1 MKIILLII
9 LMSGFLI
16 SLFSFIKGED
26 LYEPPFKLIEISNN
40 IQIREYQNILIA
52 ITKKQSPYN
61 SATSSGFR
69 TLANY
74 IFGAN
79 KEQVKMP
86 MTAPVFTTI
95 PGNENISIS
104 FVMPNKYSKNDLPK
118 PVSNDIEFK
127 NLELG
132 MTAVIQFGMWAT
144 PERIQK
150 MKSKLEKYLDTNNL
164 EPSSDYLV
172 AQYNSPWT
180 LPPFR
185 RNEILVSINKN

>member
-1 MKIILLII
+1 MKIILLTII
-9 LMSGFLI
+9 MSGFLI
-16 SLFSFIKGED
+16 LLFSFIKGED
-26 LYEPPFKLIEISNN
+26 LYEPPFKLIERSNN

-61 SATSSGFR
+61 AATSSGFR

-95 PGNENISIS
+95 PGSESIGIS
-104 FVMPNKYSKNDLPK
+104 FVMPSKYSKNDLPK
-118 PVSNDIEFK
+118 PISNDIEFK

-132 MTAVIQFGMWAT
+132 LTAVIQFGMWAT
-144 PERIQK
+144 PERIVK
-150 MKSKLEKYLDTNNL
+150 MKIKLDKYLDANNL
-164 EPSSDYLV
+164 EPSSHYLV

>member
-1 MKIILLII
+1 MKILLII
-9 LMSGFLI
+9 LMSVLLI

-26 LYEPPFKLIEISNN
+26 LYEPPFKLIERVNN

-61 SATSSGFR
+61 AATSSGFR

-95 PGNENISIS
+95 PGSESIEIS
-104 FVMPNKYSKNDLPK
+104 FVMPSKYSKNDLPK
-118 PVSNDIEFK
+118 PISNDIEFK

-144 PERIQK
+144 PERIVK
-150 MKSKLEKYLDTNNL
+150 MKTKLVKYLDANNL

>member
-1 MKIILLII
+1 MKILLII
-9 LMSGFLI
+9 LMSVLLI

-26 LYEPPFKLIEISNN
+26 LYEPPFKLIERVNN

-61 SATSSGFR
+61 AATSLGFR

-95 PGNENISIS
+95 PGSESIGIS
-104 FVMPNKYSKNDLPK
+104 FVMPSKYSKNDLPK
-118 PVSNDIEFK
+118 PISNDIEFK

-144 PERIQK
+144 PERIVK
-150 MKSKLEKYLDTNNL
+150 MKTKLVKYLDANNL
-164 EPSSDYLV
+164 EPSSEYLV

>member
-1 MKIILLII
+1 
-9 LMSGFLI
+9 MSGFLI

-52 ITKKQSPYN
+52 ITNKQSPYN

-74 IFGAN
+74 IFGGN

-95 PGNENISIS
+95 PGNESISIS

-118 PVSNDIEFK
+118 PVSKDIEFK

>member
-52 ITKKQSPYN
+52 ITKKKSTYN

-74 IFGAN
+74 IFGGN

-95 PGNENISIS
+95 PGNESISIS
-104 FVMPNKYSKNDLPK
+104 FVMPSKYSKNDLPK
-118 PVSNDIEFK
+118 PVSKDIEFK

-144 PERIQK
+144 PERILK
-150 MKSKLEKYLDTNNL
+150 MKSKLEKYLETNNL

>member
-9 LMSGFLI
+9 LISGFLI

-26 LYEPPFKLIEISNN
+26 LYEPPYKLIEKSNN

-52 ITKKQSPYN
+52 STKKKSPYN
-61 SATSSGFR
+61 AATSSGFR

-95 PGNENISIS
+95 PGNESISIS
-104 FVMPNKYSKNDLPK
+104 FVMPSKYLKNDLPR
-118 PVSNDIEFK
+118 PFSNDIEFK

-144 PERIQK
+144 PERILK

>member
-1 MKIILLII
+1 MKILLII
-9 LMSGFLI
+9 LMSVLLI

-26 LYEPPFKLIEISNN
+26 LYEPPFKLIERVNN

-61 SATSSGFR
+61 AATSLGFR

-95 PGNENISIS
+95 PGSESIEIS
-104 FVMPNKYSKNDLPK
+104 FVMPSKYSKNDLPK
-118 PVSNDIEFK
+118 PISNDIEFK

-132 MTAVIQFGMWAT
+132 VTAVIQFGMWAT